1 LPSTHTTSEALAH
14 AFRDCVGEFPTG
26 VAVVTAEHEAV
37 LTGMTLN
44 AFASVSLDPLLVLI
58 SLGHGSRTLW
68 ATIES
73 GRFGVSVLG
82 RDQAQIAL
90 DFAERGAPF
99 PAQHVEHDRDGY
111 VTVRGAVAVLRC
123 SVWQIFAA
131 GDHDVVYGNVA
142 SIAHPGGEPLI
153 FYRGRFGGM
162 QTDSRVPAGHPIA
175 IDEGAGW

>member
-1 LPSTHTTSEALAH
+1 LPSTPTTSEALAH

-26 VAVVTAEHEAV
+26 VAVVTAEHDGIS
-37 LTGMTLN
+37 TGMTLN
-44 AFASVSLDPLLVLI
+44 AFASVSLEPLLVLV

-68 ATIES
+68 ATTES
-73 GRFGVSVLG
+73 GRFAVSVL
-82 RDQAQIAL
+82 RREQAQIAL
-90 DFAERGAPF
+90 DFSERGAPF
-99 PAQHVEHDRDGY
+99 RSEHVERDREGY
-111 VTVRGAVAVLRC
+111 TTVRGAVAILRC
-123 SVWQIFAA
+123 TVWQILSA

-162 QTDSRVPAGHPIA
+162 QTDALVPAGHPIA